1 VDQLAEA
8 IAETK
13 LVQEYE
19 SIRRREYELITDLLT
34 VLPRIDNVGEQRI
47 AQVRD
52 AMFHADHPYL
62 MVLVGPFSSGKSSII
77 NALLGAPDFLK
88 IGPIP
93 TTDRIS
99 ILRYG
104 DEPQN
109 MATPGEVDTVFYPSP
124 LLRKVSLVD
133 TPGLESVFKE
143 HGELTRKF
151 LHRADVVLLIMLA
164 TQAMSQGNLETLQMF
179 REYGKKVIIVI
190 NQADLISEEEQES
203 VKQFVIDNS
212 RERLGVD
219 PTVWMVSARKGLEA
233 KQGDEIN
240 EELWKESGLDQIKSY
255 IERQLNDVERLRQKL
270 QTPLQIVQNAQQG
283 ALAAVRQNQATFDR
297 YRNITDNI
305 DQQLT
310 TQKHELEK
318 TVRETIAEV
327 EARFRTTGDRSK
339 EAILDIFQ
347 FSRALGSLGRGL
359 TELTG
364 IARLLRRGDTP
375 TFMETTFKR
384 YKVFEPIDE
393 IPGVVDKLAPRLE
406 GQDMQDLDDMVKYG
420 HKELQNLPAEIRA
433 KVIGTIQA
441 PATYD
446 RSFMTKVRPELEKL
460 ENEARVLE
468 TNKLENIRR
477 NTLLYLTV
485 WELIVVILIV
495 ALFSAWGAVNSVAE
509 FPVGIILLI
518 ILLSAAVLGFALIP
532 LRGRAIHTEYVNRLL
547 KIQAR
552 YTEILTQAADQQ
564 IDYGMQLRRE
574 AISPLTRLV
583 EAQAHIQDEQ
593 LKKLQQAEQEMAQ
606 IETALNALGKRR
618 ILGMT
623 L

>member
-1 VDQLAEA
+1 MDQLAEA

-34 VLPRIDNVGEQRI
+34 VLPRIDHVGEQRI

-52 AMFHADHPYL
+52 AMFHADHPFL

-109 MATPGEVDTVFYPSP
+109 MATPGDVDTIFYPSP

-133 TPGLESVFKE
+133 TPGLESVFVE

-190 NQADLISEEEQES
+190 NQADLISEEEQEA

-233 KQGDEIN
+233 KRGDEIDQ
-240 EELWKESGLDQIKSY
+240 ELWRESGLDQVKTY
-255 IERQLNDVERLRQKL
+255 IERQLSDAERLRQKL
-270 QTPLQIVQNAQQG
+270 QTPLQIVQNAHQG
-283 ALAAVRQNQATFDR
+283 ALAAVRQNQTTFDR

-305 DQQLT
+305 DQQLA
-310 TQKHELEK
+310 TQKSELKK

-327 EARFRTTGDRSK
+327 EARFRETGDRSK

-375 TFMETTFKR
+375 TYMETTFKR

-420 HKELQNLPAEIRA
+420 HKEIQNLPEEIRD

-446 RSFMTKVRPELEKL
+446 RSFMTKIRPELEKL

-477 NTLLYLTV
+477 NTVLYLTV
-485 WELIVVILIV
+485 WELIVVILTV
-495 ALFSAWGAVNSVAE
+495 ALFSAWGAVNNVAD
-509 FPVGIILLI
+509 FPVGIILLL
-518 ILLSAAVLGFALIP
+518 ILLGAGVLGFALIP

-552 YTEILTQAADQQ
+552 YTEILTEAADQQ
-564 IDYGMQLRRE
+564 IEYGMQLRRE

-583 EAQAHIQDEQ
+583 EAQARIQDEQ
-593 LKKLQQAEQEMAQ
+593 LQKLQKAEQEMAQ
-606 IETALNALGKRR
+606 IESALNALGKRR
-618 ILGMT
+618 VLGMT

>member
-1 VDQLAEA
+1 
-8 IAETK
+8 
-13 LVQEYE
+13 LV
-19 SIRRREYELITDLLT
+19 
-34 VLPRIDNVGEQRI
+34 
-47 AQVRD
+47 
-52 AMFHADHPYL
+52 
-62 MVLVGPFSSGKSSII
+62 
-77 NALLGAPDFLK
+77 
-88 IGPIP
+88 
-93 TTDRIS
+93 
-99 ILRYG
+99 
-104 DEPQN
+104 
-109 MATPGEVDTVFYPSP
+109 
-124 LLRKVSLVD
+124 
-133 TPGLESVFKE
+133 
-143 HGELTRKF
+143 
-151 LHRADVVLLIMLA
+151 MLA
-164 TQAMSQGNLETLQMF
+164 TQAMSQSNLEYLRMF
-179 REYGKKVIIVI
+179 REYGKKVILVV
-190 NQADLISEEEQES
+190 NQVDLLSEEERET

-212 RERLGVD
+212 RERLGVE
-219 PTVWMVSARKGLEA
+219 PVVWMVSARKGLQA
-233 KQGDEIN
+233 KEGEEVDS
-240 EELWKESGLDQIKSY
+240 ELWNESGLDQVTSY
-255 IERQLNDVERLRQKL
+255 IDKQLGDAERLRQKL
-270 QTPLQIVQNAQQG
+270 QTPLQIVQNAHQG

-305 DQQLT
+305 DQQLS
-310 TQKHELEK
+310 TQKRELEK
-318 TVRETIAEV
+318 TVRETISEV

-359 TELTG
+359 MELFG
-364 IARLLRRGDTP
+364 IARLLRRADTP
-375 TFMETTFKR
+375 TYMETTFKR

-406 GQDMQDLDDMVKYG
+406 GQDMQDLDDLVKYG
-420 HKELQNLPAEIRA
+420 HKEIQNLPMEIRE

-446 RSFMTKVRPELEKL
+446 RTFMNKVRPELEKL
-460 ENEARVLE
+460 EQEARVLE

-485 WELIVVILIV
+485 WEMIIVILVV
-495 ALFSAWGAVNSVAE
+495 ALFSAWGAVNSIAD

-518 ILLSAAVLGFALIP
+518 VLLGAAVAGFAVIP

-552 YTEILTQAADQQ
+552 YTEILTRAADQQ
-564 IDYGMQLRRE
+564 IEYGMQLRRE

-593 LKKLQQAEQEMAQ
+593 LKKLQEAEQEMAK
-606 IETALNALGKRR
+606 IETALNTLGKRK